1 MERVIVCPICNDE
14 NHCFEEIQDEY
25 SSYMCFNCGFMSDS
39 RFTMDSDEF
48 NNYIR
53 SSPKLVQQLQFED
66 SKRNIMWFPSVVN
79 MGTKGIIF
87 PEGNLKM
94 WVWKYAQVVDIPE
107 NMREQYDG
115 HDKRLDVENAKS
127 YDQYS
132 FLEVCKDMGI
142 AKDIKR

>member
-1 MERVIVCPICNDE
+1 MERVIQCPVCLDE
-14 NHCFEEIQDEY
+14 DLCFEEYNNDS
-25 SSYMCFNCGFMSDS
+25 SSYLCFNCGFMSDS
-39 RFTMDSDEF
+39 RFTMNSDEF

>member
-1 MERVIVCPICNDE
+1 MQRVIQCPVCLDE
-14 NHCFEEIQDEY
+14 DLCFEEYNNDS
-25 SSYMCFNCGFMSDS
+25 SSYLCFNCGFMSDS

-132 FLEVCKDMGI
+132 VLEVCKDMGI
-142 AKDIKR
+142 AKDIER

>member
-1 MERVIVCPICNDE
+1 MERVIQCPVCLDE
-14 NHCFEEIQDEY
+14 DLCFEEYNNDS
-25 SSYMCFNCGFMSDS
+25 SSYLCFNCGFMSDS

-115 HDKRLDVENAKS
+115 HDKRIDVENAKS
-127 YDQYS
+127 YDQ
-132 FLEVCKDMGI
+132 
-142 AKDIKR
+142 

>member
-1 MERVIVCPICNDE
+1 MERVIQCPVCLDE
-14 NHCFEEIQDEY
+14 DLCFEEYNNDN
-25 SSYMCFNCGFMSDS
+25 SSYLCFNCGFMSDS